1 MTLNYI
7 DENLEKITENLENVL
22 YIKPY
27 NIGHKRALFAVVKEG
42 AGIYKKIKI
51 TKEESRLTFPFEPL
65 LLFDNFLLKDFIVLN
80 SNNLALNKNWIDGFK
95 IIKHDFNRSN
105 IDIYAV
111 FSDKS
116 ATFVRTERE
125 KTFNKNGGI
134 DSFNK
139 FLENYNVDKVNN
151 NEYRIIEYYFPDDSD
166 IIEIP
171 ILKNSDQIDEEKAP
185 VKKLVPK
192 QNKEQ

>member
-7 DENLEKITENLENVL
+7 DESLEKITENLENVL

-51 TKEESRLTFPFEPL
+51 TKEESGLTFPFEPL

-139 FLENYNVDKVNN
+139 FLENYNADKVNN
-151 NEYRIIEYYFPDDSD
+151 NEYRIIEYYFPDDSN

-171 ILKNSDQIDEEKAP
+171 ILKNSDQIDEEKVP
-185 VKKLVPK
+185 VKTLGSKPSS
-192 QNKEQ
+192 NK